1 MTTVITSVLIVT
13 IIGII
18 AGVGLSVASVIMK
31 VPVDEKQQKI
41 REALPGANCGA
52 CGFSG
57 CDGYAAAL
65 SQGKTDNTGLCAPGG
80 QAAADKIA
88 EILGVSAC
96 SAEKKVAKVK
106 CLGNCDNT
114 QKQVNYKGVKTCR
127 AAKQIFSGGGDCAYG
142 CIGYGDCV
150 KVCPERAV
158 KITNG
163 IAAVCEELCVGC
175 GLCAKECPKDV
186 IEIRTMAKPTVSCK
200 NTEKGP
206 DVRKVCGVGCIGC
219 GICAKKCPKDAIE
232 VKNFLAYIDCEKCI
246 NCGACKAACPRKC
259 II

>member
-96 SAEKKVAKVK
+96 SALKPAAPRNRYSRVAE
-106 CLGNCDNT
+106 T
-114 QKQVNYKGVKTCR
+114 APT
-127 AAKQIFSGGGDCAYG
+127 
-142 CIGYGDCV
+142 
-150 KVCPERAV
+150 AV
-158 KITNG
+158 SATA
-163 IAAVCEELCVGC
+163 IALRYA
-175 GLCAKECPKDV
+175 P
-186 IEIRTMAKPTVSCK
+186 
-200 NTEKGP
+200 KGP
-206 DVRKVCGVGCIGC
+206 LK
-219 GICAKKCPKDAIE
+219 
-232 VKNFLAYIDCEKCI
+232 
-246 NCGACKAACPRKC
+246 
-259 II
+259 